1 MEKDGIRIWVF
12 REEKLERRRNGQVFI
27 PAQARAGRNMAFLLA
42 PFTMVPRTDFTF
54 HRMDLHHKCKGG
66 HGNDHP
72 VFSWMKHLRQNIAN
86 PCKGDPETCWVRCY
100 RSSIASSRILEI
112 SERKQRSN
120 SKEICNCCISIS

>member
-1 MEKDGIRIWVF
+1 MGF

-27 PAQARAGRNMAFLLA
+27 PTQARAGRNMAFLLA

-72 VFSWMKHLRQNIAN
+72 VFSWMKHLPKYRKSMQGGSRNLLGEVLQVKHRIFSDF
-86 PCKGDPETCWVRCY
+86 GDIRKETAVKFQT
-100 RSSIASSRILEI
+100 L
-112 SERKQRSN
+112 
-120 SKEICNCCISIS
+120 ICNCCISIS